1 MMAQKVRAMSSEA
14 RASTMILGS
23 LPFIVTGI
31 LLLTSPT
38 YIRTLFTDPRG
49 VMLTGVAIGMLVIGI
64 GTMIKMAKFEI

>member
-1 MMAQKVRAMSSEA
+1 
-14 RASTMILGS
+14 
-23 LPFIVTGI
+23 VTGI